1 VGFAWLNADAPFSD
15 YVGHDRTITLIEG
28 PGFALDFGPSHP
40 ELVAH
45 RPYLP
50 FTFDGGWAARCRV
63 PDGPCIV
70 LNAMTARAAWTH
82 SVTVPGGAAIPAPA
96 PGGVAYLVVLDG
108 TVTIGGQEASAHD
121 SFRIE
126 EAVTPRAAA
135 DARTAL
141 IRIAPVRPGGG

>member
-1 VGFAWLNADAPFSD
+1 MGFAWLDADAPFSG

-40 ELVAH
+40 ELVAR

-82 SVTVPGGAAIPAPA
+82 SVTVAPAAAIPAPS
-96 PGGVAYLVVLDG
+96 PGGAAFLVVLEG
-108 TVTIGGQEASAHD
+108 SITIEGQSAQARD
-121 SFRIE
+121 AFRIE
-126 EAVTPRAAA
+126 EAVTLRAAA
-135 DARTAL
+135 DARVAL
-141 IRIAPVRPGGG
+141 IRVDPTRRPG